1 MTSIFKSATIHE
13 IFGGVTVKYLLSLCL
28 PIVLIGYELKVEVQN
43 ISSSK
48 GQISIGLYKDKK
60 NFADTKKFYRG
71 VILPASAENSHHTF
85 TNIPQGKYAIALFHD
100 TNSNGRLDKN
110 FLGIPKEGY
119 GFSNNPQRGF
129 SKPSFEQ
136 CSFRLQG
143 NQTKQINARY

>member
-1 MTSIFKSATIHE
+1 MTAIFKSATIDE
-13 IFGGVTVKYLLSLCL
+13 TFGGVTMKYLLSFFI
-28 PIVLIGYELKVEVQN
+28 PIVLVGYELKVEVLN
-43 ISSSK
+43 INSSK

-71 VILPASAENSHHTF
+71 VTLKSVDKKVNYTF
-85 TNIPQGKYAIALFHD
+85 TNIPQGNYAIALFHD
-100 TNSNGRLDKN
+100 ENNNSILDKN
-110 FLGIPKEGY
+110 FLGIPKEGH

-143 NQTKQINARY
+143 NQTKQIKMRY